1 MADLL
6 VDTDVFVDH
15 LRGAVELTAGRH
27 RLHYSVIT
35 RAELFAGATGSDLAA
50 RVLLLHQLYAGE
62 ALQLAAGLLW
72 ADGRAPGH
80 HFVCLD
86 KRLREAAEREGF
98 EVLP

>member
-1 MADLL
+1 MTQLAEGWTE
-6 VDTDVFVDH
+6 VQP
-15 LRGAVELTAGRH
+15 GRQI
-27 RLHYSVIT
+27 R
-35 RAELFAGATGSDLAA
+35 DLAA
-50 RVLLLHQLYAGE
+50 RVLLLHQLHAGE

-86 KRLREAAEREGF
+86 KRLREAAQREGF